1 MLSIDPA
8 FGNPLPTLVVDPD
21 AATANQLAAQL
32 SHSGFPGDVAT
43 SCWAALAA
51 TGPKR
56 YRALVVV
63 ADLSQPGDLG
73 CLTAL
78 RTKAPDAWIIVIA
91 SRPPQT
97 RSESSSSAVRI
108 HCSSRPSPWRTL
120 PFVCRRSRADHG
132 RAGRSLLPF
141 RLRICADS
149 IE

>member
-21 AATANQLAAQL
+21 AATANQLAVQL

-78 RTKAPDAWIIVIA
+78 RTKAPGAWIIVIA
-91 SRPPQT
+91 SRAPPNAQ
-97 RSESSSSAVRI
+97 RVIFECGADSLLVAPFSVED
-108 HCSSRPSPWRTL
+108 L